1 MKMSEAGIK
10 FLIGLEGFRNKAYK
24 DTKGLWTTGVGHLI
38 LKDESE
44 LLTAVLNDRQV
55 QELLAK
61 DLVKY
66 ETSVN
71 HTIHNDI
78 TQFQFDSLVSFCF
91 NIGCGGFSNST
102 VAKVINRG
110 EFNRVSDA
118 MIMWNKPV
126 EIKGR
131 REKEVKLFTTGNYK

>member
-1 MKMSEAGIK
+1 MKMSNDGIK

-38 LKDESE
+38 LKDESS
-44 LLTAVLNDRQV
+44 LLTAVLNDNQV

-61 DLVKY
+61 DIQKY
-66 ETSVN
+66 ETAVN

-78 TQFQFDSLVSFCF
+78 TQSQFDALVSFCF
-91 NIGCGGFSNST
+91 NIGCAGFSNST
-102 VAKVINRG
+102 VAKVINNGLFDKVADSMR
-110 EFNRVSDA
+110 
-118 MIMWNKPV
+118 MWNKPV

-131 REKEVKLFTTGNYK
+131 REKEVKLFTTGKYK